1 MPHTPSR
8 AKFLMPQ
15 EREVASLRMKHD
27 SHGAEEEIVDDEHL
41 SLHWV
46 RMAILSPNT
55 WFCSLAWFFLLIP
68 IRSSNYDEHV
78 CAAFAN
84 LKAQRFSLFLPTI
97 IQTLGYTTTKAQ
109 LYTVPPNVV
118 AFSCVLLTAAFSDH
132 FKMRVLR
139 WSDAFSAS
147 SAMHCCSV
155 PRAPVSAMVVHYLWL
170 LECTWEAL
178 W

>member
-1 MPHTPSR
+1 M
-8 AKFLMPQ
+8 
-15 EREVASLRMKHD
+15 
-27 SHGAEEEIVDDEHL
+27 
-41 SLHWV
+41 
-46 RMAILSPNT
+46 
-55 WFCSLAWFFLLIP
+55 
-68 IRSSNYDEHV
+68 Y
-78 CAAFAN
+78 AAFAN

-97 IQTLGYTTTKAQ
+97 IQTLGYTSTKAQ

-147 SAMHCCSV
+147 SALHYCSV
-155 PRAPVSAMVVHYLWL
+155 LRAPVSAMVVHSLWL